1 MLLRMV
7 EVLILGVGIEEFLL
21 FFVKVDFEGV

>member
-7 EVLILGVGIEEFLL
+7 EVLILGVGSEEFLL